1 MVGGQVWARHLVVV
15 DYWDRSMP
23 SSRQSP
29 TEHTEYKMGSS
40 RRSPYFGGPLISS
53 YKLEYSID
61 KYFYPSSSI
70 LQVYSYAWLRCRL
83 LDGSPE
89 AQRGILQA
97 PLRGLVFLRVVWR
110 QIPMAKSG
118 SVSAGLAR
126 AMFNG
131 LQPRLIVP
139 RLGLSLCVL
148 LSLLVVQR
156 EQTMERRMRW
166 IRDLLPIGF
175 QKRGVL
181 PQFLLLLV
189 RDDL

>member
-1 MVGGQVWARHLVVV
+1 
-15 DYWDRSMP
+15 
-23 SSRQSP
+23 
-29 TEHTEYKMGSS
+29 
-40 RRSPYFGGPLISS
+40 
-53 YKLEYSID
+53 
-61 KYFYPSSSI
+61 
-70 LQVYSYAWLRCRL
+70 
-83 LDGSPE
+83 
-89 AQRGILQA
+89 
-97 PLRGLVFLRVVWR
+97 
-110 QIPMAKSG
+110 MAKSG
-118 SVSAGLAR
+118 SVSAGLAG